1 MSKLNSISREDIFET
16 ICKAARSN
24 TLGLF
29 IGSGFTKAV
38 LKNSTEHKAYDWK
51 ELLKESCSRMGIDRD
66 VLNEGMPYPQIAST
80 ICHEYVQTRKISL
93 KDAERKLKMTIADL
107 VNASPSKSTV
117 TEYEE
122 YFKELL
128 PNWIVTTNYDS
139 IIEQLLH
146 EKAFLINPKDSFIK
160 TKDLIPVYHIHG
172 SITDPESIVITNE
185 DYTQTLRVSDYRHAR
200 LPFLIKESTVL
211 MIGYS
216 LNDLNVLSAVDY
228 SQNVY
233 TNVSATFETPI
244 IQLLYKEGARED
256 PYTNNNIIIQEI
268 EDLSSYLTELIDY
281 IKRYKSII
289 GKKSNEVK
297 KLLEFFTNA
306 DDIDISTFIN
316 NKDNR
321 YEIFNSIKS
330 IDFEFWYIYPS
341 YMAFLNK
348 SFAVLWDKAHVQN
361 AFSYYKDI
369 LDLLLDIIENIDY
382 EKVPFSL
389 LEYLI
394 KQFREIS
401 YSIGTTLGQSW
412 AAKNLW
418 DRRCNDIPEEFINEL
433 NKHLTD
439 DFDAIRIRGLLKV
452 RNNAEAEQGSSELLE
467 VSTL

>member
-1 MSKLNSISREDIFET
+1 MKSTKSISREDVFET

-66 VLNEGMPYPQIAST
+66 VFNEGMPYPQIAST
-80 ICHEYVQTRKISL
+80 ICYEYVRMQNVSL
-93 KDAERKLKMTIADL
+93 KDAERKLKMTIANL
-107 VNASPSKSTV
+107 VNAAPSKKVLSK
-117 TEYEE
+117 YEE
-122 YFKELL
+122 YFKELI

-139 IIEQLLH
+139 IIEQILH

-160 TKDLIPVYHIHG
+160 TQNLIPVYHIHG

-185 DYTQTLRVSDYRHAR
+185 DYTQTLRASDYRHAR

-211 MIGYS
+211 MVGYS

-233 TNVSATFETPI
+233 TNVSASFENPI
-244 IQLLYKEGARED
+244 IQLLYKQSPKQD

-268 EDLSSYLTELIDY
+268 ADLSEYFSELINY
-281 IKRYKSII
+281 IKRYKRFI
-289 GKKSNEVK
+289 GKKANEVN
-297 KLLEFFTNA
+297 KLIEFFTNA
-306 DDIDISTFIN
+306 DAENINTFIV

-321 YEIFNSIKS
+321 KEIFNTIKS
-330 IDFEFWYIYPS
+330 VDYEFWYIYPS

-348 SFAVLWDKAHVQN
+348 SFAILWDKAHVQN
-361 AFSYYKDI
+361 AFNYYENI

-389 LEYLI
+389 LEYLTI
-394 KQFREIS
+394 QFKEIS
-401 YSIGTTLGQSW
+401 YYIGDNPGQSW
-412 AAKNLW
+412 ATKNLW

>member
-1 MSKLNSISREDIFET
+1 MSKPKSITREDVFET

-29 IGSGFTKAV
+29 VGSGFTKAV
-38 LKNSTEHKAYDWK
+38 LNDNSYHKAYDWK
-51 ELLKESCSRMGIDRD
+51 ELLKESCERMGIVRD
-66 VLNEGMPYPQIAST
+66 VFNDGMPYPQIAST
-80 ICHEYVQTRKISL
+80 ICHEYVQAQSVSL

-107 VNASPSKSTV
+107 VNASPSKNTL

-122 YFKELL
+122 YFKELI

-139 IIEQLLH
+139 IIEQILH

-160 TKDLIPVYHIHG
+160 TKDFIPVYHIHG

-211 MIGYS
+211 MVGYS

-244 IQLLYKEGARED
+244 IQLLYKKYPNQE
-256 PYTNNNIIIQEI
+256 PYIDNNIIIQEI
-268 EDLSSYLTELIDY
+268 GDLSDYLSELIDY

-306 DDIDISTFIN
+306 NENDLSTFISNKN
-316 NKDNR
+316 NR
-321 YEIFNSIKS
+321 QRIFNTIKS

-348 SFAVLWDKAHVQN
+348 SFGILWDKAHVQN
-361 AFSYYKDI
+361 AFSYYRDI

-394 KQFREIS
+394 EQFKEIS
-401 YSIGTTLGQSW
+401 YSIGNTAGQSW

-418 DRRCNDIPEEFINEL
+418 DNRCHSIPEEFINEL

-439 DFDAIRIRGLLKV
+439 DFDAIRIEELLKV
-452 RNNAEAEQGSSELLE
+452 RNKAIPCHK
-467 VSTL
+467 

>member
-1 MSKLNSISREDIFET
+1 MNKTKSISKEDVFET
-16 ICKAARSN
+16 ITKAARSN

-38 LKNSTEHKAYDWK
+38 LHNNRIHTAYDWK
-51 ELLKESCSRMGIDRD
+51 ELLKASCDRMGIVRD

-80 ICHEYVQTRKISL
+80 ICYEYSQAKKVSL
-93 KDAERKLKMTIADL
+93 KDAERKLKFTISDL
-107 VNASPSKSTV
+107 VNASPTKNTLA
-117 TEYEE
+117 EYEE
-122 YFKELL
+122 YFKELV

-139 IIEQLLH
+139 IIEQILH

-160 TKDLIPVYHIHG
+160 TKDFIPVYHIHG

-211 MIGYS
+211 MLGYS

-233 TNVSATFETPI
+233 TNVSTSFETPI
-244 IQLLYKEGARED
+244 IQLLYKKHPNEE
-256 PYTNNNIIIQEI
+256 PYISNDIIIQEI
-268 EDLSSYLTELIDY
+268 DNLSNYLSQLIDY

-289 GKKSNEVK
+289 GKKSNDVK

-306 DDIDISTFIN
+306 DNSDINTFIN
-316 NKDNR
+316 SRDNR
-321 YEIFNSIKS
+321 KEIFDSIKS

-348 SFAVLWDKAHVQN
+348 SFGILWDKSHMHN

-369 LDLLLDIIENIDY
+369 LDLLLDILENVDY
-382 EKVPFSL
+382 EKVPLSL
-389 LEYLI
+389 LQYLI
-394 KQFREIS
+394 EQFKSIS
-401 YSIGTTLGQSW
+401 SYIGNNSGQSW
-412 AAKNLW
+412 AAKELW
-418 DRRCNDIPEEFINEL
+418 DKRCNAIPQEFINEI

-439 DFDAIRIRGLLKV
+439 DSDSIRIENLLKTA
-452 RNNAEAEQGSSELLE
+452 NNLENNQFSAEEFIF
-467 VSTL
+467 VT

>member
-1 MSKLNSISREDIFET
+1 MSKPKSISREDIFET

-38 LKNSTEHKAYDWK
+38 LANDTNHKAYDWK
-51 ELLKESCSRMGIDRD
+51 ELLKESCNRMGIERD

-80 ICHEYVQTRKISL
+80 ICQEYVQARKISL

-107 VNASPSKSTV
+107 VNASPSKGTIM
-117 TEYEE
+117 EYEE

-139 IIEQLLH
+139 IIEQFLH

-233 TNVSATFETPI
+233 TNVSRTFETPI
-244 IQLLYKEGARED
+244 IQLLYKEHPEQE
-256 PYTNNNIIIQEI
+256 PYANNNIIIQEI
-268 EDLSSYLTELIDY
+268 EDLSGYLTELIAY
-281 IKRYKSII
+281 IKKYKSFI
-289 GKKSNEVK
+289 GKKANEVK

-306 DDIDISTFIN
+306 DDSDISTFIHN
-316 NKDNR
+316 RDNR
-321 YEIFNSIKS
+321 FEIFDSIKS

-348 SFAVLWDKAHVQN
+348 SFSTLWDKAHMPN

-369 LDLLLDIIENIDY
+369 LDLLLDIIENVDY
-382 EKVPFSL
+382 EKAPFSL

-394 KQFREIS
+394 KQFLEIS
-401 YSIGTTLGQSW
+401 HSIGSTLGQSW

-418 DRRCNDIPEEFINEL
+418 DRRCNDIPQEFINEL

-439 DFDAIRIRGLLKV
+439 DFDALRIKSLLKV
-452 RNNAEAEQGSSELLE
+452 RNNATSESQTTESADLAT
-467 VSTL
+467 V

>member
-1 MSKLNSISREDIFET
+1 MSKPKLLSREDVFET

-38 LKNSTEHKAYDWK
+38 LNNNRFHKAYDWK
-51 ELLKESCSRMGIDRD
+51 ELLKKSCERMGVLRD
-66 VLNEGMPYPQIAST
+66 VFNEGMPYPQIAST
-80 ICHEYVQTRKISL
+80 ICHEYVRVQNVSL
-93 KDAERKLKMTIADL
+93 KDAERKLKMTIANL
-107 VNASPSKSTV
+107 VNASPAKNVLS
-117 TEYEE
+117 EYEE
-122 YFKELL
+122 YFKELI

-139 IIEQLLH
+139 IIEQILH

-160 TKDLIPVYHIHG
+160 TKDFIPVYHIHG

-211 MIGYS
+211 MVGYS

-244 IQLLYKEGARED
+244 IQLLYKEYPNQE

-268 EDLSSYLTELIDY
+268 GELSDYLSELIDY

-289 GKKSNEVK
+289 GKKANDVK

-306 DDIDISTFIN
+306 DESEISTFID
-316 NKDNR
+316 NKSNR
-321 YEIFNSIKS
+321 QEIFKTIKS

-348 SFAVLWDKAHVQN
+348 SFSVLWDKAHMQN
-361 AFSYYKDI
+361 AFSFYRDI
-369 LDLLLDIIENIDY
+369 WDLLLDIIESIDY
-382 EKVPFSL
+382 EKVPFSF

-394 KQFREIS
+394 EQFKEIS
-401 YSIGTTLGQSW
+401 PAIGKSAGQSW
-412 AAKNLW
+412 VAKDMW
-418 DRRCNDIPEEFINEL
+418 DKRCQDIPDEFVNEL
-433 NKHLTD
+433 KKHLTND
-439 DFDAIRIRGLLKV
+439 YASLRIEELLKV
-452 RNNAEAEQGSSELLE
+452 RNNTEIEQ
-467 VSTL
+467 

>member
-1 MSKLNSISREDIFET
+1 MNKSKTISKENVFEI

-38 LKNSTEHKAYDWK
+38 LTGNNKAYDWK
-51 ELLKESCSRMGIDRD
+51 ELLQESCYRMGIHRD
-66 VLNEGMPYPQIAST
+66 VFNEGMTYPQIAST
-80 ICHEYVQTRKISL
+80 ICHEYVQVQSVSL
-93 KDAERKLKMTIADL
+93 HDADRKLKLTISDL
-107 VNASPSKSTV
+107 VNVSPSKSILS
-117 TEYEE
+117 EYEN
-122 YFKELL
+122 YFKELI
-128 PNWIVTTNYDS
+128 PNWIVTTNYDL
-139 IIEQLLH
+139 IIEKILH

-160 TKDLIPVYHIHG
+160 TKDFIPVYHIHG
-172 SITDPESIVITNE
+172 SVTDPESIVITNE
-185 DYTQTLRVSDYRHAR
+185 DYTQTLRFSDYRHAR

-211 MIGYS
+211 MVGYS

-244 IQLLYKEGARED
+244 IQLIYKKYPNED
-256 PYTNNNIIIQEI
+256 PYIDNNIIIQEI
-268 EDLSSYLTELIDY
+268 KNLSDYFSELIDF
-281 IKRYKSII
+281 IKRYKSIV

-306 DDIDISTFIN
+306 DGKDISSFIADK
-316 NKDNR
+316 NKRQD
-321 YEIFNSIKS
+321 IFNAIKS

-348 SFAVLWDKAHVQN
+348 SFGILWDKAQVQN
-361 AFSYYKDI
+361 AFSYYRDI
-369 LDLLLDIIENIDY
+369 LDLLLDIVENIDY

-394 KQFREIS
+394 KQFKDIS
-401 YSIGTTLGQSW
+401 YFVGNVPGQSW

-418 DRRCNDIPEEFINEL
+418 VQRCHDIPEEFINEL
-433 NKHLTD
+433 NKYLTD
-439 DFDAIRIRGLLKV
+439 DFDVIRIDELLKV
-452 RNNAEAEQGSSELLE
+452 RNNVQT
-467 VSTL
+467 V